1 VEEVV
6 DMVQLQIQVEME
18 DQAEEVV
25 EDLLQLYQQ
34 VLVIHLL

>member
-1 VEEVV
+1 MVAVEEVV
-6 DMVQLQIQVEME
+6 LLQLQVEME

-25 EDLLQLYQQ
+25 EDLVQLYQQ